1 MAAKKVLVM
10 QFQGGDDKI
19 KITINKP
26 KNGLTGEVVSA
37 IMDEVIATNALGETY
52 QASRKVKAEY
62 VVQTTESLA
71 L

>member
-1 MAAKKVLVM
+1 MAAKRVLVM
-10 QFQGGDDKI
+10 QFQGGDSKP

-26 KNGLTGEVVSA
+26 KEDLTGEVVSG
-37 IMDEVIATNALGETY
+37 IMDAVIASNALGEETPVTM
-52 QASRKVKAEY
+52 KVKAEY